1 MRRICFMLV
10 VLYAAILPA
19 CNGSTI
25 ESTLPQQIG
34 IDDFTQE
41 VNEGIHYGLYI
52 PESYDGHEPYA
63 LFITLPGY
71 EGLYFHGEGENLR
84 SEDFAFEA
92 ARYNPKMIIAAPQL
106 MDWHETSARETVEL
120 TEYLISRFNIDRRRV
135 YLEGFS
141 GGGETGSLVM
151 GMRPDLYTA
160 FLAVS
165 TQWDGNLDVLAA
177 SRRPVYMAAGEHD
190 SYYGSGPLRRAYEE
204 LVAIYEREGL
214 SDDGIHELVVLDI
227 RPQSFFSEYG
237 FTDQHAGGNAFAFDE
252 SVMGWLFSREMEE

>member
-1 MRRICFMLV
+1 MISLIA
-10 VLYAAILPA
+10 VLFPA
-19 CNGSTI
+19 CSEGNISNSSSSMI
-25 ESTLPQQIG
+25 A

-41 VNEGIHYGLYI
+41 VHAGIHYGLYV
-52 PESYDGHEPYA
+52 PENYDGKEPYA
-63 LFITLPGY
+63 LFISLPGY
-71 EGLYFHGEGENLR
+71 EGLYFQGEGVNLR
-84 SEDFAFEA
+84 SEDFVFEA
-92 ARYNPKMIIAAPQL
+92 ARYNPEMIIAAPQL
-106 MDWHETSARETVEL
+106 MDWRETSARETIEL
-120 TEYLISRFNIDRRRV
+120 TEYLFSRFNIDRSRV

-165 TQWDGNLDVLAA
+165 TQWDGDIRTLASA
-177 SRRPVYMAAGEHD
+177 RRPVYMAVGEHD

-204 LVAIYEREGL
+204 LVEIYEEEGL
-214 SDDGIHELVVLDI
+214 GEDEINDLVVLDV

-252 SVMGWLFSREMEE
+252 SVMGWLFGKVMEE